1 MAEIISAL
9 APIFL
14 TIALGTVLKRIGM
27 PGDSFWPLVERVTY
41 YVLFPALLITATA
54 SDGFAAGAAIPMATS
69 LMGTI
74 LLLTLLLLVARP
86 ILPFSG
92 PSFSSVFQGG
102 LRYNTFVAMAAV
114 GALYGD
120 EGLALAG
127 IAVAAM
133 VPLLN
138 LLSVAI
144 VAYFGDGNDNLG
156 TRAIVRLVVTNPLII
171 ACVIGIALG
180 ASGIRLPGVATETL
194 TILGQRLA
202 AACPAR
208 RRRRPQ
214 PAGLPPRGGGHGRCQ
229 RGQADPHAHRRR
241 PAVPAIRCPGN
252 RTRRRDPVCR
262 LPKRYIRL
270 HPRPATGR
278 RRRTAGHDDHGQHRG
293 RGGDHAGGVAVA
305 VLTSRTGRAAG
316 GIRRCQCELV
326 LT

>member
-194 TILGQRLA
+194 TILANASLPLA
-202 AACPAR
+202 LLAVGAALSPRAFRRAGAGMVVASVVKLILMPIVAALLFLPFDAPATARAVAILFAACPSATSGYILAR
-208 RRRRPQ
+208 Q
-214 PAGLPPRGGGHGRCQ
+214 L
-229 RGQADPHAHRRR
+229 
-241 PAVPAIRCPGN
+241 
-252 RTRRRDPVCR
+252 
-262 LPKRYIRL
+262 
-270 HPRPATGR
+270 
-278 RRRTAGHDDHGQHRG
+278 
-293 RGGDHAGGVAVA
+293 GGDAELLATTITVSTVVAVA
-305 VLTSRTGRAAG
+305 TMPVVLLLL
-316 GIRRCQCELV
+316 C
-326 LT
+326 